1 MQDSSSSSVSLEK
14 SDPSDPV
21 SVSPR
26 PCGGLKLF
34 TPEGLALPAVPL
46 TPRDGMLQGVCKF
59 NSRTTETVAFDSS
72 HYSLSCFKSEKL
84 NDSLAGERLL
94 RSSCSVTL
102 VEANSRRF
110 YS

>member
-46 TPRDGMLQGVCKF
+46 TPRDGMLQGVCKL
-59 NSRTTETVAFDSS
+59 NSRTTETVAFHSS
-72 HYSLSCFKSEKL
+72 HYSLICFEEL
-84 NDSLAGERLL
+84 NETLAGERLL